1 MFAKKLN
8 RWASALFLTWTLL
21 PTTTVQAGPMS
32 EAELI
37 QQELDMLEQ
46 AEQAPVEQAP
56 TAWAPSAFPGASS
69 PTRPHASPG
78 GQAHVAESDTVTTQ
92 PTSKLEDD
100 ASAWIGTASG
110 SMGYSR
116 ANVTSPSVDG
126 KALRLTAINGAQGS
140 SVQFLRPTGART
152 NLSSY
157 VMTASF
163 RLQDNDPNQAGLPD
177 SFALGLV
184 RSDQGATATSLLRW
198 IPSDNAGNGTWYI
211 YDQNSST
218 GWRTLN
224 VRSQLLRNQWYT
236 LSVEVNVTCS
246 QLNYRK
252 LTLNGVSYN
261 FNTAV
266 SLVGT
271 PGQSSVVSAAAVL
284 VGTQA
289 NENFHLYIDS
299 MSVSTKTTKSVI
311 CIY

>member
-1 MFAKKLN
+1 MFSRKLN

-37 QQELDMLEQ
+37 RQELDMLEQ
-46 AEQAPVEQAP
+46 AERSPVDEASTEPAPAE
-56 TAWAPSAFPGASS
+56 FPGAS
-69 PTRPHASPG
+69 PTRPDVFPAGP
-78 GQAHVAESDTVTTQ
+78 VYVTESDTVTTQ

-198 IPSDNAGNGTWYI
+198 IPSDTAGNGTWYI

-224 VRSQLLRNQWYT
+224 VRTQLLRNQWYT

-252 LTLNGVSYN
+252 LTLNEVSYS

-284 VGTQA
+284 MGTQA